1 MLRALCLQKLGC
13 NDIILMKQVM
23 IMDSQIAELDF
34 LVIEK
39 LKKYV
44 LDYIK
49 LNTNSDEYK
58 ILYERV
64 NLLKHFIIDFK
75 LKELMLCEGNSIK
88 INPKFIKFDDNGN
101 FLDFNGNIDI
111 IFTQLIHEIN
121 HSLSAN
127 GDEHGISNL
136 KGAIKYYEREN
147 FFLNEGLTQL
157 FAEKV
162 SNITLDKNDQNYHV
176 PLNIARI
183 LELSLD
189 AKTLF
194 NSYYFNTENLKVDYN
209 KIAGDGRFELLNKSL
224 NMMDNITDKYSKNEG
239 ETIFTKLSNNIYRQI
254 IIDIV
259 IPKLRN
265 LNINARK
272 EYLSKF
278 SKIFTYDKETYNFI
292 VRHIESGLKHVDS
305 LNDYKD
311 KVDNYYKNISNTL
324 KLMSFVKNNE
334 NIDRFKILENGEV
347 QFFYNDID
355 YIIVTDEKLISEI
368 YATKCKETINER
380 ELLNSIYAT
389 KKIKF
394 PTNDIID
401 KRCYLEKVRKV
412 LLKNNVILLNS
423 IEEINNID
431 RLEVKIINSS
441 SVHKVDFKD
450 IYTIIEQY
458 IIVGDKVCN
467 KNTSPKKEIQNIF
480 LKKCAKFSYLF
491 YDIICKI
498 NDKRTSHL
506 LFNQIEDSYK
516 KEGRLNYDYILDNNS
531 KTILEGILNSQI
543 NFEILNNF
551 FKSNLKNNDKLSY
564 RMSDDCHF
572 YNFID
577 EQKKKKSVQYK

>member
-1 MLRALCLQKLGC
+1 
-13 NDIILMKQVM
+13 
-23 IMDSQIAELDF
+23 MDSKIAELDF
-34 LVIEK
+34 SVLEK
-39 LKKYV
+39 LKKHV
-44 LDYIK
+44 LVYIK
-49 LNTNSDEYK
+49 LNTNSDKYN

-64 NLLKHFIIDFK
+64 NLLKHFIVDYE
-75 LKELMLCEGNSIK
+75 LKDGMVCDGDTIK
-88 INPKFIKFDDNGN
+88 IKPKFVKFDENGE
-101 FLDFNGNIDI
+101 FLGFNGNIDMI
-111 IFTQLIHEIN
+111 YTQLIHEIN

-127 GDEHGISNL
+127 GDKHGISNL

-162 SNITLDKNDQNYHV
+162 TNITLDKNDQIYYV

-194 NSYYFNTENLKVDYN
+194 NSYYFNSDELKNKYD
-209 KIAGDGRFELLNKSL
+209 KIAGEGQFQILNKSL
-224 NMMDNITDKYSKNEG
+224 NMICYIKDNYSKNEA
-239 ETIFTKLSNNIYRQI
+239 ETIREKLSNNIYRQI
-254 IIDIV
+254 IVDVV

-265 LNINARK
+265 LDNNGRK
-272 EYLSKF
+272 EYLTKF

-292 VRHIESGLKHVDS
+292 VRYIESGLKQVDS

-324 KLMSFVKNNE
+324 KMMNLVKNNK
-334 NIDRFKILENGEV
+334 NLNKFKILENGQV
-347 QFFYNDID
+347 QYFYNDTD

-368 YATKCKETINER
+368 YATKCKETINEK
-380 ELLNSIYAT
+380 ELLNNIYAT

-412 LLKNNVILLNS
+412 LLENKVILLNS

-431 RLEVKIINSS
+431 SLEVKIVNSS

-450 IYTIIEQY
+450 IYIFIEQY
-458 IIVGDKVCN
+458 EIVGDKVCN
-467 KNTSPKKEIQNIF
+467 KNTSPKKEIQNVF
-480 LKKCAKFSYLF
+480 LKKCANFSYLF

-498 NDKRTSHL
+498 NDKRKSHL

-516 KEGRLNYDYILDNNS
+516 KEGRLNYDYILDNTS
-531 KTILEGILNSQI
+531 KTILEEVLNSQI

-551 FKSNLKNNDKLSY
+551 FKSNLKSNDKLSY
-564 RMSDDCHF
+564 RLSYDCDF

-577 EQKKKKSVQYK
+577 EQNKKQSVWYK